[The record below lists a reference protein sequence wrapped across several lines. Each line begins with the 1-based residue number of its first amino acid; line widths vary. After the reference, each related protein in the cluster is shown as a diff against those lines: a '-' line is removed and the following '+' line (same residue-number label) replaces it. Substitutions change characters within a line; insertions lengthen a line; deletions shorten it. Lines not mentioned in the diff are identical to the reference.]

1 MPSHVRGSGVSP
13 AFSRSLRTACIDEA
27 YDIWPGGAYV
37 LAAVVYP
44 GQDAALPDR
53 VRELWPGGQDHP
65 PFCREDPK
73 RRLFLAEASARLG
86 LRMIAAVETVGAAK
100 ATAEQLRE
108 CCVRRLGTALA
119 DVDAVLIESRGGRR
133 DWLVS
138 GLGRQAPLRTVSFA
152 RASDVP
158 MLRVVDLFGGAVF
171 HDVVR
176 GNPVYVTAL
185 GTIQVLD
192 K

>member
-1 MPSHVRGSGVSP
+1 MPSHVIGSGVSP
-13 AFSRSLRTACIDEA
+13 AFSRSLRTACVDEA

-44 GQDAALPDR
+44 GQDAALSDR
-53 VRELWPGGQDHP
+53 VRELWPSGQDHP

-73 RRLFLAEASARLG
+73 RRLLLAEAVARLG
-86 LRMIAAVETVGAAK
+86 LTMIAAVETVGAAK
-100 ATAEQLRE
+100 STAERLRE
-108 CCVRRLGTALA
+108 SCVRRLSPALA
-119 DVDAVLIESRGGRR
+119 DVDAVLTESRGGRH
-133 DWLVS
+133 DWLAA

-152 RASDVP
+152 RAREVP
-158 MLRVVDLFGGAVF
+158 MLRVVDLAAGAVC

-185 GTIQVLD
+185 GAIRILD

>member
-13 AFSRSLRTACIDEA
+13 AFSRSLRTACVDEA
-27 YDIWPGGAYV
+27 YDTWPGGAYV

-44 GQDAALPDR
+44 GQDAALSDR

-73 RRLFLAEASARLG
+73 RRLLLAEAAARLG

-100 ATAEQLRE
+100 ATAEQLSE
-108 CCVRRLGTALA
+108 CCIRRLGRALA
-119 DVDAVLIESRGGRR
+119 DVDAVLIESRGGRPDRR
-133 DWLVS
+133 DF

-152 RASDVP
+152 RAEDVP
-158 MLRVVDLFGGAVF
+158 TLRVVDLLAGAVF

-185 GTIQVLD
+185 GSIRILD